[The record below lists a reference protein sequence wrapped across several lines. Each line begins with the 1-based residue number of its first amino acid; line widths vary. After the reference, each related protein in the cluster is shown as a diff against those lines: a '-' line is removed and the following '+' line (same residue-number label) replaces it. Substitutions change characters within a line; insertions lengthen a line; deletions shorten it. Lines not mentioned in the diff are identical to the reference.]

1 MKTSNLFAI
10 GLLTFA
16 AAGVNAKQNSVVV
29 LADESSRAGAKVAS
43 IDFEAGEPVSAFQM
57 RLTLPADAKKINT
70 ANCLADLPKSHTGLC
85 KASGNRV
92 SLVVYST
99 DGKALSPG
107 LVSVGRISYSTRTG
121 GTIAVDKMM
130 SAGPDARESAVKSRV
145 ESLN

>member
-1 MKTSNLFAI
+1 MK
-10 GLLTFA
+10 LTNVLAFGFLVCA
-16 AAGVNAKQNSVVV
+16 SVSAVAKESSVLVM
-29 LADESSRAGAKVAS
+29 ADESRRAGAKVAS
-43 IDFEAGEPVSAFQM
+43 IDFEAAEMTSAFQM
-57 RLTLPADAKKINT
+57 RMTLPADAKKIDT
-70 ANCLADLPKSHTGLC
+70 TNCLADLPKSHTGLC

-99 DGKALSPG
+99 DGKALNPG

-121 GTIAVDKMM
+121 GSIAVDKMM